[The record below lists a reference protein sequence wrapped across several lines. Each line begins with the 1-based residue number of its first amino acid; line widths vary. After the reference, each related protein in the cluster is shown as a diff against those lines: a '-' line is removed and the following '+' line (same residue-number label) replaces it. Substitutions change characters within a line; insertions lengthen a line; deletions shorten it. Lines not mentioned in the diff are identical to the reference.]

1 MYSSEGAGWTPKP
14 DPHQDDQRKQ
24 VWIKSFPVVQGEKP
38 TSFQLAAMA
47 ADAVSLVTNWGD
59 QGLEYINADLS
70 LVMAR
75 LPVGEGVGLAAQHRV
90 PLRWHWCVKRSPRPR
105 PGGGRSPCGPWA
117 GRLRL
122 RLARCSVGH

>member
-1 MYSSEGAGWTPKP
+1 MYSSEMYSSEGAGWTPKI

-90 PLRWHWCVKRSPRPR
+90 AD
-105 PGGGRSPCGPWA
+105 CGIAA
-117 GRLRL
+117 GAAVMFDREGSLGMVTVST
-122 RLARCSVGH
+122 LAAP